1 MRQMLFGISLI
12 LFGAVCIM
20 VAWMAE
26 WTVIDIVGL
35 GLVIIGMLF
44 SIAGFV
50 LEGKADTRKMS

>member
-1 MRQMLFGISLI
+1 MKQMLFGISLI

-35 GLVIIGMLF
+35 VIAIVGMLF
-44 SIAGFV
+44 SIAGFIS
-50 LEGKADTRKMS
+50 EGKTNSKI